1 MLRQIDAAMGEIL
14 QTLKRLGLEEQTLVL
29 FSSDNGPHQE
39 GGHRM
44 SFFDSNGPLRGMKRD
59 LYEGGIRVPLIACW
73 PGRIPADTQSDLVC
87 GFQDI
92 LPTLA
97 EASGQTIELTD
108 GISFLPTPAVGENAS
123 ATAYPSLLG
132 IL

>member
-1 MLRQIDAAMGEIL
+1 
-14 QTLKRLGLEEQTLVL
+14 
-29 FSSDNGPHQE
+29 
-39 GGHRM
+39 
-44 SFFDSNGPLRGMKRD
+44 MKRD

-97 EASGQTIELTD
+97 EASGQAIELTD
-108 GISFLPTPAVGENAS
+108 GISFLPT
-123 ATAYPSLLG
+123 LLSEKTVEPPFAG
-132 IL
+132 GWQRRDQQVFPKN